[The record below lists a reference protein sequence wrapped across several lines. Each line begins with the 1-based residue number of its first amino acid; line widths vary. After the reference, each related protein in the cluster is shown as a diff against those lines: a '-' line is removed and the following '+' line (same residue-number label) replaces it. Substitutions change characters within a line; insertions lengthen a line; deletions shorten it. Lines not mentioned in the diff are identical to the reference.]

1 MARIYSA
8 ENTVSSI
15 SGVAKT
21 VWEHSLTP
29 YKKKKKKL
37 KMDQVL
43 KLRADT
49 IKLLE
54 ENIGKTL
61 SDTNHGNT
69 FLSTP

>member
-1 MARIYSA
+1 MRTFS
-8 ENTVSSI
+8 NTI
-15 SGVAKT
+15 Q
-21 VWEHSLTP
+21 
-29 YKKKKKKL
+29 KKKKL

-69 FLSTP
+69 FLSTPQSNENETKNKEMGPS